1 MVLSQK
7 VSKDVAEFDIT
18 NAKGASKAGVSV
30 KTMSFVM
37 YTVSTGVKYTSKFN
51 YL

>member
-1 MVLSQK
+1 MVISQK
-7 VSKDVAEFDIT
+7 VSKEVAEFDIN
-18 NAKGASKAGVSV
+18 NARGVSKAGVSV
-30 KTMSFVM
+30 KTLSVVM